1 MDVRMKL
8 VVAND
13 DGIEEPGIWAL
24 ASELSQLGPVALY
37 APTRNYSG
45 AGMSITLQRTI
56 RLDRVAPLSGVDLD
70 VPAYTLDAPPASLA
84 TIGAAH
90 AFDGQADA
98 LVSGINPGW
107 NPGEEP
113 YKISGTAGAARV
125 AVERGLLGVAV
136 SAEYFA
142 AAGQYADIA
151 VATRRLLDATRAEF
165 NSLPNVLVNVNVPVD
180 FGEDTPVRLTRPSVL
195 TLFRDCTIDDCEVD
209 ESGISVRV
217 RFGDYFDEEPT
228 PGDEMHA
235 LAEGAVS
242 ISVTGLKPGH
252 VVLSDPWPDIVQ
264 EFRA

>member
-1 MDVRMKL
+1 MNL
-8 VVAND
+8 VIAND

-24 ASELSQLGPVALY
+24 ARELSQVGQVAVY

-45 AGMSITLQRTI
+45 AGMSITLQRQI
-56 RLDRVAPLSGVDLD
+56 RLDRAGPPPDVDLD

-90 AFDGQADA
+90 AFDGQTDA

-151 VATRRLLDATRAEF
+151 AATRRLLAAIRAEF
-165 NSLPNVLVNVNVPVD
+165 DPLPNVLVNVNVPVE

-195 TLFRDCTIDDCEVD
+195 TLFRDSTIEDCKVEEDGV
-209 ESGISVRV
+209 SVRV
-217 RFGDYFDEEPT
+217 EFGDYFDEPPT

-242 ISVTGLKPGH
+242 ISVTGLKPGD
-252 VVLSDPWPDIVQ
+252 VVVDGAWPAVVR

>member
-1 MDVRMKL
+1 MKL
-8 VVAND
+8 VIAND

-24 ASELSQLGPVALY
+24 AHELSQVGQVALY

-45 AGMSITLQRTI
+45 AGMSITLEREI
-56 RLDRVAPLSGVDLD
+56 RLDRAGPPSGIDLD

-84 TIGAAH
+84 AIGAAH
-90 AFDGQADA
+90 AFGGRADA

-113 YKISGTAGAARV
+113 YKVSGTAGAARV

-142 AAGQYADIA
+142 AAGQYADIS
-151 VATRRLLDATRAEF
+151 VATRRLMGAIRAAF
-165 NSLPNVLVNVNVPVD
+165 NRLPNVMVNVNVPVD
-180 FGEDTPVRLTRPSVL
+180 FAKDTPVRLTRPSVF
-195 TLFRDCTIDDCEVD
+195 TLFRDGTIADCEVD
-209 ESGISVRV
+209 EDGVSVRLAW
-217 RFGDYFDEEPT
+217 GNYFDEEPT

-252 VVLSDPWPDIVQ
+252 VVLDDPWPDIVQ
-264 EFRA
+264 AFRA

>member
-1 MDVRMKL
+1 MKL
-8 VVAND
+8 VIAND

-24 ASELSQLGPVALY
+24 ARELSLVGQVALY

-45 AGMSITLQRTI
+45 AGMSITLQRKI
-56 RLDRVAPLSGVDLD
+56 RLDRVGPPPEVDLD

-84 TIGAAH
+84 AIGAAH

-113 YKISGTAGAARV
+113 YKVSGTAGAARV

-151 VATRRLLDATRAEF
+151 AATRRLMQAIRAEF
-165 NSLPNVLVNVNVPVD
+165 DPLPNVLVNVNVPVE
-180 FGEDTPVRLTRPSVL
+180 FGKDTPVRLTRPSVL
-195 TLFRDCTIDDCEVD
+195 TLFRDSTLDDCQVD
-209 ESGISVRV
+209 DHGVSVRV
-217 RFGDYFDEEPT
+217 TFGDYFDEPPK

-252 VVLSDPWPDIVQ
+252 VVLDDPWPAVVQ

>member
-1 MDVRMKL
+1 MKL
-8 VVAND
+8 VIAND

-24 ASELSQLGPVALY
+24 ARELSQVGQVALY

-45 AGMSITLQRTI
+45 AGMSITLEREI
-56 RLDRVAPLSGVDLD
+56 RLERAAPPSGVDLA

-84 TIGAAH
+84 AIGAAH
-90 AFDGQADA
+90 AFGGTVDA

-113 YKISGTAGAARV
+113 YKVSGTVGAARV

-151 VATRRLLDATRAEF
+151 VATRRLLEAIRAEF
-165 NSLPNVLVNVNVPVD
+165 SPLPNVLVNVSVPVGFAKD
-180 FGEDTPVRLTRPSVL
+180 SPVRLTRPSL
-195 TLFRDCTIDDCEVD
+195 FTLFRDFTLDDCQID
-209 ESGISVRV
+209 GRGISVLV
-217 RFGDYFDEEPT
+217 KFGEYFDNQPM
-228 PGDEMHA
+228 PGDEMYA
-235 LAEGAVS
+235 LAEGAVA
-242 ISVTGLKPGH
+242 ITVTGLKPGQ
-252 VVLSDPWPDIVQ
+252 VVLDDPWPAIVR

>member
-1 MDVRMKL
+1 MNL
-8 VVAND
+8 VIAND

-24 ASELSQLGPVALY
+24 ARELSQLGQVAVY

-45 AGMSITLQRTI
+45 AGMSITLQREI
-56 RLDRVAPLSGVDLD
+56 RLDRAGPPPDVDLD

-90 AFDGQADA
+90 AFDGQTEA

-142 AAGQYADIA
+142 AADQYADIA
-151 VATRRLLDATRAEF
+151 AATRRLLDAIRTVF
-165 NSLPNVLVNVNVPVD
+165 DPLPNVLVNVNVPKS
-180 FGEDTPVRLTRPSVL
+180 FGSDTPVRLTTPSRN
-195 TLFRDCTIDDCEVD
+195 TMFSEFRLGECEAD
-209 ESGISVRV
+209 ERGVNLRFE
-217 RFGDYFDEEPT
+217 FGDYFDREPI

-242 ISVTGLKPGH
+242 IAVTGQRPSE
-252 VVLSDPWPDIVQ
+252 VLMDDPWPAVVQ
-264 EFRA
+264 KFRA

>member
-1 MDVRMKL
+1 MKL
-8 VVAND
+8 VIAND

-24 ASELSQLGPVALY
+24 ARELSQVGQVAVY

-45 AGMSITLQRTI
+45 AGMSIRLEREI
-56 RLDRVAPLSGVDLD
+56 RLDRVGPPSGVDLN

-113 YKISGTAGAARV
+113 YKVSGTAGAARV

-142 AAGQYADIA
+142 AADQYADIA
-151 VATRRLLDATRAEF
+151 AATRRLLEAIRAEF
-165 NSLPNVLVNVNVPVD
+165 DRLPNVLVNVNVPVR
-180 FGEDTPVRLTRPSVL
+180 FGKDSPVRLTRPSVF
-195 TLFRDCTIDDCEVD
+195 TLFRDSKLDDCQVD
-209 ESGISVRV
+209 ENGVNVRLTS
-217 RFGDYFDEEPT
+217 GDYFDEPPT

-242 ISVTGLKPGH
+242 ISVTGLKPGR
-252 VVLSDPWPDIVQ
+252 VVLDDPWPAIVRN
-264 EFRA
+264 FKA